1 MIRLTDINKSF
12 STRYRTKQV
21 LNHLSLTIS
30 EGDRILMMGESGCGR
45 STLLNILAG
54 LLPPDSGSIEIGTP
68 YRAIDYTKEQN
79 RAALRYDLIGLVPQN
94 LCLVEHMTVS
104 ENLRLA
110 QEIRKVD
117 TPGCSASFLL
127 QKMKLEGISQ
137 EKVTHLSV
145 GQKQRIAIAR
155 ALLLSPSLLLADEPT
170 SALDEETSRIVL
182 STIAEQCNTFVI
194 VSHDSRIASFCN
206 RVYHFDHGALYPWNP
221 KAN

>member
-12 STRYRTKQV
+12 STRFRTKQV
-21 LNHLSLTIS
+21 LEHLSLTIS
-30 EGDRILMMGESGCGR
+30 EGDRILIMGESGCGK

-54 LLPPDSGSIEIGTP
+54 LLPPDSGSIEIGPP
-68 YRAIDYTKEQN
+68 YRTIDYTKEQN
-79 RAALRYDLIGLVPQN
+79 RAALRYDLISLIPQN

-110 QEIRKVD
+110 QELRKSD
-117 TPGCSASFLL
+117 APGRSASSLL
-127 QKMKLEGISQ
+127 REMKLEGISK
-137 EKVTHLSV
+137 EKVKHLSV

-182 STIAEQCNTFVI
+182 TTIAEQCKTFVI
-194 VSHDSRIASFCN
+194 VSHDSRIASICN
-206 RVYHFDHGALYPWNP
+206 RVYRFDHGALSPWNP
-221 KAN
+221 

>member
-12 STRYRTKQV
+12 STRSRTKQV
-21 LNHLSLTIS
+21 LDHLSLSIS
-30 EGDRILMMGESGCGR
+30 EGDRILIMGESGCGK

-110 QEIRKVD
+110 QEIRTSD
-117 TPGCSASFLL
+117 APDHSTSTLL
-127 QKMKLEGISQ
+127 QEMKLGGISK
-137 EKVTHLSV
+137 EKVKHLSV

-155 ALLLSPSLLLADEPT
+155 ALILSPSLLLADEPT
-170 SALDEETSRIVL
+170 SALDEETSHIVL
-182 STIAEQCNTFVI
+182 ATIAKQCKTFVI
-194 VSHDSRIASFCN
+194 VSHDSRIASVCT
-206 RVYHFDHGALYPWNP
+206 RVYRFDHGALSPWNP
-221 KAN
+221 